1 MDRIS
6 HREDSTTKG
15 TKALNN
21 DLCSKTIRSF
31 AEWNAGCKG
40 YGTGRWSGN
49 NAVEVAIKL
58 PCIP

>member
-40 YGTGRWSGN
+40 YGTER
-49 NAVEVAIKL
+49 
-58 PCIP
+58 